1 MSVTKEELIHK
12 AAAELAKSRYAVA
25 LTGAGISTESG
36 IRDFRG
42 PDGIWTKDP
51 AAERRVYE
59 MYEHLLANPKA
70 YWEETLNSPGL
81 FGDLSKIKPNR
92 GHLALADMEKMGI
105 LKCVIT
111 QNVDNL
117 HERAGSQRVVDY
129 HGNHFKL
136 RCMRCGRRY
145 LIEEY
150 DLQGLNEKNELP
162 PRCKYCRGVL
172 KLDVVYFQEQIPD
185 DTAIQSLREV
195 EQCDL
200 LLVCG
205 TSAVVYPFANLPRIA
220 RDNYGITI
228 IEVNIE
234 PTPLTEEG
242 VSDYLIM
249 GKTGEILPAIVAEI
263 EKLKK
268 L

>member
-1 MSVTKEELIHK
+1 MLVSKEDLIQK
-12 AAAELAKSRYAVA
+12 AAADLAKSHYAVA
-25 LTGAGISTESG
+25 LTGAGMSTESG

-51 AAERRVYE
+51 AAERMAYE
-59 MYEHLLANPKA
+59 MYGRLLENPKN
-70 YWEETLNSPGL
+70 YWQETLNLPGL
-81 FGDLSKIKPNR
+81 FGNLAEAKPNR
-92 GHLALADMEKMGI
+92 GHLALVELEKMGI

-111 QNVDNL
+111 QNIDNL
-117 HERAGSQRVVDY
+117 HEKAGSKQVLDY

-150 DLQGLNEKNELP
+150 DLQDLNEKEELP
-162 PRCKYCRGVL
+162 PHCRFCNGVL
-172 KLDVVYFQEQIPD
+172 KLDVVYFQEPIPND
-185 DTAIQSLREV
+185 VAIQSLQEV

-220 RDNYGITI
+220 RNNPIVTI
-228 IEVNIE
+228 IEVNME
-234 PTPLTEEG
+234 PSPLTEDG
-242 VSDYLIM
+242 ISDYLVR
-249 GKTGEILPAIVAEI
+249 GKTGEILPAIVAEV
-263 EKLKK
+263 EKMRK
-268 L
+268 

>member
-1 MSVTKEELIHK
+1 MSVDELVKK
-12 AAAELAKSRYAVA
+12 AANDLVNARYAVA

-51 AAERRVYE
+51 AAEQLAYE
-59 MYEHLLANPKA
+59 MYGRLLKDPKN
-70 YWEETLNSPGL
+70 YWKETLNSPGL
-81 FGDLSKIKPNR
+81 FGNLAEARPNR
-92 GHLALADMEKMGI
+92 GHFALAELEKIGI

-111 QNVDNL
+111 QNIDNL
-117 HERAGSQRVVDY
+117 HEKAGIRQVLDY

-136 RCMRCGRRY
+136 RCMRCGKRY

-150 DLQGLNEKNELP
+150 NLQQLNEKDELP
-162 PRCKYCRGVL
+162 PHCKLCNGVL
-172 KLDVVYFQEQIPD
+172 KLDVVYFQEAIPD
-185 DTAIQSLREV
+185 DVAIQSLREV

-200 LLVCG
+200 LLICG

-220 RDNYGITI
+220 RENARVTI
-228 IEVNIE
+228 IEVNGE

-242 VSDYLIM
+242 ISDYLIQ
-249 GKTGEILPAIVAEI
+249 GRLGEILPEVVREVK
-263 EKLKK
+263 ELKQ
-268 L
+268 

>member
-1 MSVTKEELIHK
+1 MSLTREALIQK
-12 AAAELAKSRYAVA
+12 AAADLVKAHYAVA

-59 MYEHLLANPKA
+59 MYERLLDNPKA

-81 FGDLSKIKPNR
+81 FGDLSRIKPNR
-92 GHLALADMEKMGI
+92 GHIALAELEKMGL

-117 HERAGSQRVVDY
+117 HEKAGSQQVLDY

-136 RCMRCGRRY
+136 RCMRCNKRY
-145 LIEEY
+145 LIEDY
-150 DLQGLNEKNELP
+150 NLNQLNEKGELP
-162 PRCKYCRGVL
+162 PHCKYCNGVL
-172 KLDVVYFQEQIPD
+172 KLDVVYFQERIPD
-185 DTAIQSLREV
+185 DIAIQSLREI

-200 LLVCG
+200 LLICG

-220 RDNYGITI
+220 RNNNNITI
-228 IEVNIE
+228 IELNME
-234 PTPLTEEG
+234 PTPLTEDG
-242 VSDYLIM
+242 ISDYFIQ

-263 EKLKK
+263 EQLRK
-268 L
+268 